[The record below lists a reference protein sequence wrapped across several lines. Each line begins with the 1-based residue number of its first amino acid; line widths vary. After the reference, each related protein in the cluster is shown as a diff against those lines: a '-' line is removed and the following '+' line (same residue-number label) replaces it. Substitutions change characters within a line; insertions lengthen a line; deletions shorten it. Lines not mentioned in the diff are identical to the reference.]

1 MLSNCSNISIHY
13 GAQMR
18 TKQIA
23 ALETMLLA
31 WDEGNEELFC
41 DAWEKLKVGDY
52 RLGIDTALAG
62 QTAESNFEQPHARA
76 KNVIEELK
84 IRVTPSEQLREAKTN
99 GWIAPN
105 FVGIGVA
112 WRRQEDL
119 DKKRKT

>member
-1 MLSNCSNISIHY
+1 MPIFLEDHNVEQLLEHLDTLRCPN
-13 GAQMR
+13 ADE
-18 TKQIA
+18 QIA

-99 GWIAPN
+99 G
-105 FVGIGVA
+105 
-112 WRRQEDL
+112 
-119 DKKRKT
+119 